1 MNEQKKIDHY
11 EIVNDLLL
19 IKWDDDSEADVTLKV
34 LRDNCPC
41 ANCAGEKDVFGN
53 VYKGQETVKTDAS
66 YRLMGIEPVGYYGL
80 RPFWGDNHSTGIFT
94 GEMLIAL
101 SEADG

>member
-1 MNEQKKIDHY
+1 M
-11 EIVNDLLL
+11 
-19 IKWDDDSEADVTLKV
+19 
-34 LRDNCPC
+34 
-41 ANCAGEKDVFGN
+41 N

-94 GEMLIAL
+94 AEILLTL
-101 SEADG
+101 STADD